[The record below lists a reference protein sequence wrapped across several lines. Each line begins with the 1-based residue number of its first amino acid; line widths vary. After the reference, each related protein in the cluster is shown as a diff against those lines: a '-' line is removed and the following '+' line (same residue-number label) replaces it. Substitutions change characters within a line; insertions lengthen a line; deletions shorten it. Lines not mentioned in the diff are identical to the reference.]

1 MYQPAA
7 SPVGTTLITGFLGVG
22 KTTAIRHLLAHKPA
36 AERWAVL
43 VNEFGEIG
51 IDGATLAGEDG
62 VAIREVAG
70 GCICC
75 TSGPMLRVALTRL
88 LRERPDRLLIEPTG
102 LGHPAGIIDSLREPG
117 LAKAL
122 QLNAVITLVDPAQFL
137 DPRYRQHPVYADQI
151 TLADILVANKCDRA
165 DAATLAQFQQA
176 AAGLYPPKQL
186 LANIEHGRLDP
197 AWLDWQPRQQ
207 RAASYPDAHRG
218 NQPQTAEAPLL
229 APDAANPPL
238 RRTAQGLDS
247 SSCGWLFSADFQFSL
262 RGLKHWAEALAGFA
276 AGQGIALQRAKG
288 VFRCGE
294 RWWWLNWTPAE
305 HDWQAIAWRRDSRCE
320 LIADATT
327 ADWLTF
333 EHGLLQQLTH
343 DPRSD
348 QA

>member
-1 MYQPAA
+1 MYQQAA
-7 SPVGTTLITGFLGVG
+7 KPVSTTLITGFLGVG

-36 AERWAVL
+36 DERWAVL

-51 IDGATLAGEDG
+51 IDGATLAGDDG

-122 QLNAVITLVDPAQFL
+122 RLNAVITLVDPAQFI
-137 DPRYRQHPVYADQI
+137 DPRYRQHPVYADQV

-165 DAATLAQFQQA
+165 GSATLTQFQQQA
-176 AAGLYPPKQL
+176 AELYPPKQL
-186 LANIEHGRLDP
+186 VAHIEQGRLDP
-197 AWLDWQPRQQ
+197 AWLDWQPQQ
-207 RAASYPDAHRG
+207 ARAAAYPDAHRA
-218 NQPQTAEAPLL
+218 NRPQTAEVASL
-229 APDAANPPL
+229 APDAEQPLL

-247 SSCGWLFSADFQFSL
+247 SSCGWLFSADFQFNL
-262 RGLKHWAEALAGFA
+262 RGLKHWAEALAESA
-276 AGQGIALQRAKG
+276 AERGITLQRAKG
-288 VFRCGE
+288 VFRCGDH
-294 RWWWLNWTPAE
+294 WWWLNWTPE
-305 HDWQAIAWRRDSRCE
+305 QHDWQAIAWRRDSRCE
-320 LIADATT
+320 LIASNSDI
-327 ADWLTF
+327 DWLPF
-333 EHGLLQQLTH
+333 ERSLLQQLTH